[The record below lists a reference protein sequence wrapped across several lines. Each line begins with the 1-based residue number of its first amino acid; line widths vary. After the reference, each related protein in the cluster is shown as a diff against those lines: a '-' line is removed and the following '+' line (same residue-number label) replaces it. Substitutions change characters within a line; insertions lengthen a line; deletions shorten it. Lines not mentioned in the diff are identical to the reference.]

1 MMNKKNY
8 QLVLIPT
15 KFCFSGLIVI
25 HVMRV
30 FMLAFGIDNQT
41 VAYVMRLLK
50 FLNCEWQFGTNTN
63 KVCLSGLVAI
73 HVMRVFMLVF
83 GVDNQIVAYVMRLL
97 MVLNGE
103 WQFGTNT
110 NKLL

>member
-1 MMNKKNY
+1 M
-8 QLVLIPT
+8 LVI
-15 KFCFSGLIVI
+15 
-25 HVMRV
+25 
-30 FMLAFGIDNQT
+30 GIEYQT

-50 FLNCEWQFGTNTN
+50 VLNCEWQFGTNTN
-63 KVCLSGLVAI
+63 KVCLSGLIVI

-83 GVDNQIVAYVMRLL
+83 GIDNQTVAYVMRLL